1 MSWTVRRATAA
12 DAGAMTETLAIGF
25 DGYREFAAYGWQPP
39 DVRSGPER
47 TRMRERLDTGATW
60 AAIAEDGGVAA
71 GHVGFVP
78 QPGVAGSAHL
88 WQLFVR
94 PPWWGTGLAREL
106 LAGAIE
112 AALDQG
118 YRRMRF
124 FTPRDQARARRFY
137 EREGFT
143 WTGWEGLEE
152 PLGLV
157 LVEYAREPLDVAAFR
172 ERRTAH

>member
-1 MSWTVRRATAA
+1 MSWALRRAGVDDAA
-12 DAGAMTETLAIGF
+12 AITETLAIGF

-39 DVRSGPER
+39 DVRADAELA
-47 TRMRERLDTGATW
+47 RMRERLDATTTW
-60 AAIAEDGGVAA
+60 AMIAEQDGLVA
-71 GHVGFVP
+71 GHAGFFP
-78 QPGVAGSAHL
+78 QPGVQGSAHL
-88 WQLFVR
+88 WALFVR

-106 LAGAIE
+106 LMDAIE
-112 AALDQG
+112 AAVEQG

-157 LVEYAREPLDVAAFR
+157 LVEYVREPLA
-172 ERRTAH
+172 

>member
-1 MSWTVRRATAA
+1 MSWALRPATAA

-39 DVRSGPER
+39 GVRSGPELA
-47 TRMRERLDTGATW
+47 RMRARLGTATTW
-60 AAIAEDGGVAA
+60 ATIAEDDGVAA
-71 GHVGFVP
+71 GHAGFFP
-78 QPGVAGSAHL
+78 QPGVEASAHL

-94 PPWWGTGLAREL
+94 PPWWGTGLAPEL
-106 LAGAIE
+106 LARAIE
-112 AALDQG
+112 AAVEQG

-124 FTPRDQARARRFY
+124 YTPRDHARARRFY
-137 EREGFT
+137 EREGFIH
-143 WTGWEGLEE
+143 TGWEGLEE

-157 LVEYAREPLDVAAFR
+157 LVEYVREPLVP

>member
-1 MSWTVRRATAA
+1 VTWTVRRATAA
-12 DAGAMTETLAIGF
+12 DADAMTETLAIGF
-25 DGYREFAAYGWQPP
+25 DGYREFAAYGWHPP
-39 DVRSGPER
+39 DVRAAPELA
-47 TRMRERLDTGATW
+47 RMRQRLGATTTW
-60 AAIAEDGGVAA
+60 ATIAEDGGVAA
-71 GHVGFVP
+71 GHVGFIP

-94 PPWWGTGLAREL
+94 PPWWGTGLARDL
-106 LAGAIE
+106 LRGAIE
-112 AALDQG
+112 AAAEQG

-137 EREGFT
+137 EREGCT

-157 LVEYAREPLDVAAFR
+157 LVEYVREPLA
-172 ERRTAH
+172 

>member
-1 MSWTVRRATAA
+1 MSWTIRHATAA
-12 DAGAMTETLAIGF
+12 DADAMTETLAIGF

-39 DVRSGPER
+39 DVRSGPELA
-47 TRMRERLDTGATW
+47 RMRERLGAATTW
-60 AAIAEDGGVAA
+60 AMIAEDDGVAA
-71 GHVGFVP
+71 GHAGFFP

-106 LAGAIE
+106 LADSIE
-112 AALDQG
+112 AAVEQG

-137 EREGFT
+137 EREGFS

-157 LVEYAREPLDVAAFR
+157 LVEYVREPLA
-172 ERRTAH
+172 

>member
-1 MSWTVRRATAA
+1 VTWTVRRATAA
-12 DAGAMTETLAIGF
+12 DADAMTETLAIGF
-25 DGYREFAAYGWQPP
+25 DGYREFAAYGWHPP
-39 DVRSGPER
+39 DVRAAPELA
-47 TRMRERLDTGATW
+47 RMRQRLGATTTW
-60 AAIAEDGGVAA
+60 ATIAEDGGVAA
-71 GHVGFVP
+71 GHVGFIP

-112 AALDQG
+112 AAVEQG

-137 EREGFT
+137 EREGCT

-157 LVEYAREPLDVAAFR
+157 LVEYVREPLA
-172 ERRTAH
+172 

>member
-1 MSWTVRRATAA
+1 MSWTLRRATVA
-12 DAGAMTETLAIGF
+12 DADAMTETLAIGF

-39 DVRSGPER
+39 DLRAAPELAR
-47 TRMRERLDTGATW
+47 TRERLDATTTW
-60 AAIAEDGGVAA
+60 VTIAEDAGVVA

-78 QPGVAGSAHL
+78 QPGLAGSAHL

-94 PPWWGTGLAREL
+94 PRWWGSGLAAEL
-106 LAGAIE
+106 LALAV
-112 AALDQG
+112 AAAVDQG
-118 YRRMRF
+118 YRRMRL

-137 EREGFT
+137 EREGFA

-157 LVEYAREPLDVAAFR
+157 LVEYAREPLAKS
-172 ERRTAH
+172 